1 MGWQVAFLRPLGEKK
16 RTKSTK
22 NEVQSRKR
30 FYEMLD
36 FTFVSWQLS
45 LEAVPWFMVI
55 DDDASRGT

>member
-1 MGWQVAFLRPLGEKK
+1 MGWQVVFLRPLGEKK
-16 RTKSTK
+16 EQNRRRTKFRVE
-22 NEVQSRKR
+22 NEMS
-30 FYEMLD
+30 D

>member
-1 MGWQVAFLRPLGEKK
+1 MITWVGRLLFSGRWEKK
-16 RTKSTK
+16 KEQNRRRTKFRVE
-22 NEVQSRKR
+22 NEMS
-30 FYEMLD
+30 D